1 MSTLLAIDDDP
12 LILQCFRLALA
23 GEGLTLMTAQSGVD
37 GLRLFD
43 SIRPDAVLLDLRLP
57 DQPGLEVFRQL
68 HERDARVPVIL
79 VTGHSSAS
87 AAIEAM
93 RLGAFEYLVKPV
105 DPDELAEVVTRALD
119 VTRLMRT
126 PARLVT
132 PGEPEPDGGDL
143 LVGNSPAMQEVYKA
157 VGRAAPQDV
166 TILVL
171 GESGTGKELVARALY
186 HYGRRSAGP
195 FLALNCAAIPE
206 NLLESELFGHEKG
219 AFTGADRRR
228 VGKFEQCQGGTLFL
242 DEVGDMTPLTQA
254 KVLRVLQERAFE
266 RVGGTETLR
275 ADVRVI
281 AATHRDLEGMCAA
294 GRFRQ
299 DLYYRLNVFTI
310 TLPPLRERGDDI
322 AILTAHFV
330 RRFARELGKDV
341 TAVAEE
347 TLAVLRQY
355 PWPGNVREL
364 QSVLKQALLQSVGP
378 VLAPAFLPTSVV
390 GGVPGVGSS
399 ARGPGGGGTLPEL
412 RQLIRDRLRAGVTG
426 LHAETMALVDRMLIE
441 EVVLF
446 TGGNQSQAAR
456 ILGISRPTLRARLE
470 AQGREGESEG
480 GSE

>member
-1 MSTLLAIDDDP
+1 
-12 LILQCFRLALA
+12 
-23 GEGLTLMTAQSGVD
+23 
-37 GLRLFD
+37 
-43 SIRPDAVLLDLRLP
+43 
-57 DQPGLEVFRQL
+57 
-68 HERDARVPVIL
+68 
-79 VTGHSSAS
+79 
-87 AAIEAM
+87 
-93 RLGAFEYLVKPV
+93 
-105 DPDELAEVVTRALD
+105 
-119 VTRLMRT
+119 
-126 PARLVT
+126 
-132 PGEPEPDGGDL
+132 
-143 LVGNSPAMQEVYKA
+143 
-157 VGRAAPQDV
+157 
-166 TILVL
+166 
-171 GESGTGKELVARALY
+171 
-186 HYGRRSAGP
+186 
-195 FLALNCAAIPE
+195 
-206 NLLESELFGHEKG
+206 
-219 AFTGADRRR
+219 
-228 VGKFEQCQGGTLFL
+228 
-242 DEVGDMTPLTQA
+242 
-254 KVLRVLQERAFE
+254 
-266 RVGGTETLR
+266 
-275 ADVRVI
+275 
-281 AATHRDLEGMCAA
+281 MCAA